1 MLDTYLAIVSH
12 PLFFTFIALCGGVY
26 LLLSLTCL
34 STEKITNPAAWLRE
48 HYVGAILLAVGGLF
62 VGALCFYLVEIAL
75 NVPLLVDR
83 LTVEINTSKTDKQPE
98 NLRNLAYAIATLIA
112 VLAGSAT
119 VFFSSLR
126 VWMNERNT
134 RATEQGLITDRI
146 NKAVEGLGAEKTI
159 YRLGR
164 DLSYRFKGDGRGDK
178 SRWGFEFKDDP
189 VFDPES
195 HDLIE
200 AETGGWEPI
209 QQQAPNLEVRI
220 GSIFALERIARE
232 NPDFHVQVM
241 EILCAYVRLNSPV
254 IGAAKLSFDKRD
266 TSKTAHHN
274 DETSGQCPS
283 LRTDI
288 QTALDALG
296 RRSETNILTN
306 EAFANFKVRL
316 NGCNL
321 QRAEIS
327 GNWDH
332 ADFSDCALELAC
344 FSDARFVQTDFRRSR
359 LSKLTL
365 VKCNFEN
372 AKIERAELHFTNLEA
387 EQILSL
393 LSPSDY
399 GHRGPMIK
407 NCELNVDGVPIP
419 DALRKVQNSKIR
431 GMIFRSS
438 QQFEALCDDPRYR
451 YRSQTCNTL
460 SKCALRQHRL
470 SDKTRDHGCFDDL
483 FADTS
488 VTNWPTSA
496 PDHWLEEALSDD
508 EFEEKFF
515 IWRNS

>member
-1 MLDTYLAIVSH
+1 MINFSDPGHLPVLALFGLAVFVVFPLIVLSSNEAKPIAYLQSKLGLDAIWAPVLLIGAALWAIVFG
-12 PLFFTFIALCGGVY
+12 LLVVG
-26 LLLSLTCL
+26 LLSVIWEIIQGVHWK
-34 STEKITNPAAWLRE
+34 STDSDMSNSGR
-48 HYVGAILLAVGGLF
+48 F
-62 VGALCFYLVEIAL
+62 ALV
-75 NVPLLVDR
+75 R
-83 LTVEINTSKTDKQPE
+83 LT
-98 NLRNLAYAIATLIA
+98 AITATTGAVIAFPLTLIKVKLTRDA
-112 VLAGSAT
+112 NDTT
-119 VFFSSLR
+119 V
-126 VWMNERNT
+126 
-134 RATEQGLITDRI
+134 QGQITDRI
-146 NKAVEGLGAEKTI
+146 NKAVEGLGAEKTVKRQRHDQDGNPT
-159 YRLGR
+159 YEK
-164 DLSYRFKGDGRGDK
+164 DAKGSSDYSK
-178 SRWGFEFKDDP
+178 P
-189 VFDPES
+189 VFV
-195 HDLIE
+195 
-200 AETGGWEPI
+200 ETSE
-209 QQQAPNLEVRI
+209 PNLEVRI

-283 LRTDI
+283 LRIDI

-296 RRSETNILTN
+296 RRSETNILTK

-419 DALRKVQNSKIR
+419 DALRVVQSSKIR
-431 GMIFRSS
+431 GMVFRSS
-438 QQFEALCDDPRYR
+438 QQFDALCDDPRYG
-451 YRSQTCNTL
+451 YGLQTCNTL

-483 FADTS
+483 FGDTS

>member
-1 MLDTYLAIVSH
+1 MINISDPGHLPVLALFGLAVFVVFPLIVLSSNEAKPIAYLQSKLGLDAIWAPVLLIGAALWAIVFG
-12 PLFFTFIALCGGVY
+12 LLVVG
-26 LLLSLTCL
+26 LLSVIWEIIQGVHWK
-34 STEKITNPAAWLRE
+34 STASDMSNSGR
-48 HYVGAILLAVGGLF
+48 F
-62 VGALCFYLVEIAL
+62 ALV
-75 NVPLLVDR
+75 R
-83 LTVEINTSKTDKQPE
+83 LT
-98 NLRNLAYAIATLIA
+98 AITATTGAVIAFPLTLIKVKLTRDA
-112 VLAGSAT
+112 NDTT
-119 VFFSSLR
+119 V
-126 VWMNERNT
+126 
-134 RATEQGLITDRI
+134 QGQITDRI
-146 NKAVEGLGAEKTI
+146 NKAVEGLGAEKTVKRQRHDQDGNPT
-159 YRLGR
+159 YEK
-164 DLSYRFKGDGRGDK
+164 DAKGSSDYSK
-178 SRWGFEFKDDP
+178 P
-189 VFDPES
+189 VFV
-195 HDLIE
+195 
-200 AETGGWEPI
+200 ETSE
-209 QQQAPNLEVRI
+209 PNLEVRI

-283 LRTDI
+283 LRIDI

-296 RRSETNILTN
+296 RRSETNILTK

-344 FSDARFVQTDFRRSR
+344 FSDGRFVQTDFRRSR

-399 GHRGPMIK
+399 GHWGPMIK
-407 NCELNVDGVPIP
+407 SCELNVDGVPIP
-419 DALRKVQNSKIR
+419 DALRVVQSSKIR
-431 GMIFRSS
+431 GMVFRSS
-438 QQFEALCDDPRYR
+438 QQFDALCDDPRYG
-451 YRSQTCNTL
+451 YGLQTCNTL

>member
-12 PLFFTFIALCGGVY
+12 PLFFTFIALCGAVY
-26 LLLSLTCL
+26 LLLSLTSL
-34 STEKITNPAAWLRE
+34 STEKIANPAAWLRQ
-48 HYVGAILLAVGGLF
+48 HYVGAILLAVGGLL

-146 NKAVEGLGAEKTI
+146 NKAVEGLGAEKTVKRQRHDQDGNPT
-159 YRLGR
+159 YEK
-164 DLSYRFKGDGRGDK
+164 DAKGSSDYSK
-178 SRWGFEFKDDP
+178 P
-189 VFDPES
+189 VFV
-195 HDLIE
+195 
-200 AETGGWEPI
+200 ETSE
-209 QQQAPNLEVRI
+209 PNLEVRI

-283 LRTDI
+283 LRIDI

-296 RRSETNILTN
+296 RRSETNILTK

-372 AKIERAELHFTNLEA
+372 AKIERAELHSTNLEA

-399 GHRGPMIK
+399 GHWGPMIK

-419 DALRKVQNSKIR
+419 DALREVQSSKIR

-438 QQFEALCDDPRYR
+438 RQFEALCDDPRYG
-451 YRSQTCNTL
+451 YGLQTCNTL

>member
-1 MLDTYLAIVSH
+1 VLDTYLAIVSH

-34 STEKITNPAAWLRE
+34 STEKIANPAAWLRQ

-178 SRWGFEFKDDP
+178 TRWGFEFKDDP

-220 GSIFALERIARE
+220 GSIFALERVARE

-241 EILCAYVRLNSPV
+241 EILCAYVRLNAPRSGKQPTAEFDKQPTMRNDILTALRV
-254 IGAAKLSFDKRD
+254 IGRRTANGKAIEVAQRHRLDLRVCDLS
-266 TSKTAHHN
+266 
-274 DETSGQCPS
+274 G
-283 LRTDI
+283 
-288 QTALDALG
+288 
-296 RRSETNILTN
+296 
-306 EAFANFKVRL
+306 
-316 NGCNL
+316 
-321 QRAEIS
+321 
-327 GNWDH
+327 
-332 ADFSDCALELAC
+332 ADFSDGDYSGAMFHSSLIE
-344 FSDARFVQTDFRRSR
+344 FARFRGGLFHGTEFNDSLITFAAFEDGDFTGSQFCGVQITEPNRHSFFNRFQSAKVTGANFAGANISGVRSFGGVEK
-359 LSKLTL
+359 LSQTFGTSDTTLHSLFGWDKVLQSKLDDLHYSEASEDTASIQRL
-365 VKCNFEN
+365 LAEKGLEQWSCFPRGDRAHDDHYN
-372 AKIERAELHFTNLEA
+372 AL
-387 EQILSL
+387 
-393 LSPSDY
+393 
-399 GHRGPMIK
+399 MIQ
-407 NCELNVDGVPIP
+407 LD
-419 DALRKVQNSKIR
+419 
-431 GMIFRSS
+431 
-438 QQFEALCDDPRYR
+438 LCDFPF
-451 YRSQTCNTL
+451 
-460 SKCALRQHRL
+460 
-470 SDKTRDHGCFDDL
+470 HGRR
-483 FADTS
+483 
-488 VTNWPTSA
+488 
-496 PDHWLEEALSDD
+496 
-508 EFEEKFF
+508 K
-515 IWRNS
+515 